1 MSRREYVLVTP
12 KKNEKEIYLKI
23 YWKGYRPEEDTWEP
37 MNELDSA
44 TILIYACSIICC
56 MFCIIYVSRLSKT

>member
-23 YWKGYRPEEDTWEP
+23 YWKGYRP
-37 MNELDSA
+37 A
-44 TILIYACSIICC
+44 
-56 MFCIIYVSRLSKT
+56 